1 MFSLGHLIWIGI
13 LYLLIRGALAF
24 GLVLILYSLL
34 LAKKKAITQNE

>member
-24 GLVLILYSLL
+24 CLVLLLYSLP
-34 LAKKKAITQNE
+34 LAKKKAIPQN